1 MTLHDLSFQS
11 DLTNVGFKERY
22 FWCAPAPMNAKCP
35 LHNNGHSKP
44 LFDCVKLHKLY
55 ILESI
60 HFHLEVPLLKHWLLI
75 VAEDK
80 IRTLFVSLSADK
92 PEKIA
97 LKTTFPVHCSG
108 ARVANLGFNCTGPCM
123 SKLSLTVIQWLQAFT
138 QKLMRIFRHL
148 KVDKILKIIANFQDS
163 SLDIVHSDT

>member
-1 MTLHDLSFQS
+1 ML
-11 DLTNVGFKERY
+11 VIKERY
-22 FWCAPAPMNAKCP
+22 FWCAPAPMYGKCT

-44 LFDCVKLHKLY
+44 LFDCVKLHKLC

-60 HFHLEVPLLKHWLLI
+60 QFHLDVPLLKQWLLI

-80 IRTLFVSLSADK
+80 VRTLFVSLFDK

-108 ARVANLGFNCTGPCM
+108 ARVANLGFNCTGQYM

-138 QKLMRIFRHL
+138 QKLMRIFRQSRPNL
-148 KVDKILKIIANFQDS
+148 ENYCKFS
-163 SLDIVHSDT
+163 R